1 MAAPAGTGG
10 RAGSEPGGVIVAA
23 GADLADNFRQA
34 GVYVGKI
41 LKGANLADLPVE
53 QPAKFPLVKTADVLG
68 LTVPITLLG
77 RADEVLNEL

>member
-1 MAAPAGTGG
+1 M
-10 RAGSEPGGVIVAA
+10 IVAA

-41 LKGANLADLPVE
+41 LKGAHLADLLVK
-53 QPAKFPLVKTADVLG
+53 QPAKFRLVINLKTADALG